1 MTYYDIEANR
11 WDRWQGIH
19 KDVGYE
25 IAIDS
30 SVEGDNCLKVTFYEK
45 DMDGEFYVSVDI
57 TDDGFESSLRD
68 AHKKAIKVI
77 DEVMEEY

>member
-1 MTYYDIEANR
+1 MSYDDIKNNL
-11 WDRWQGIH
+11 WDRWEGIH

-45 DMDGEFYVSVDI
+45 DIDGEFYVSVDI
-57 TDDGFESSLRD
+57 TDEGFESSLHD

-77 DEVMEEY
+77 DEIMEGY